1 MTRMVGGYLAADR
14 RSGAARPAASGVSA
28 MRCARVRVLRLV
40 RAVLAGALLGAI
52 LLGGTAWGGSAWAAT
67 KAKAPK
73 VTKQP
78 VGDVVEAGQS
88 AVFEAA
94 ASGTPTPSQRWE
106 VSLNGGG
113 SWSVLAGAS
122 SSTLLIT
129 NAQTTESGEEF
140 RSVFTNTAGSAT
152 STAATLTVRRAPN
165 VTLQPASTTVEEAQ
179 SATFEAAASGFPA
192 PAVQWEVLSAVG
204 GKWAPIAGATS
215 GELTI
220 ASAKTSE
227 NARQYRAV
235 FTNGAGKATSAAATL
250 TVQKAPAVTKQPASR
265 MVEAG
270 RVATF
275 EASASGFPTPS
286 VQWEVSSDDGVTWSV
301 MEGATASQLT
311 LASTTTAQSGYEY
324 RAAFTNAAGTVTSQA
339 ATLTVQLAPAIT
351 EQPLN
356 TTVEEGQDAVF
367 EATASGFPAP
377 SVQWEVSSGGAWS
390 PLEGATSVQLTVSGA
405 KAADNGHRFRAVFAN
420 VAGTVT
426 TEEVTLTV
434 ATHHY
439 QAFAW
444 GANAAGELGDGTGV
458 ESTVP
463 VPVSALSFVTSV
475 AAGERHSL
483 ALLSDGTVMAWGAGA
498 SGQLGDGEEAGS
510 FEPVAVEG
518 LAGVKA
524 IAAGEAHSLALLS
537 NGTVMAW
544 GANEAG
550 QLGDGNTNESDVPV
564 PVKGLTGVVAI
575 AASGEHS
582 LALLGNGTVMAWG
595 ANQLGQL
602 GDGNT
607 AQSDVPVAVQGLTG
621 VRAIATGW
629 EFGLALRSNGTV
641 MAWGSNEYGQLGSQ
655 TEGIELEEGIS
666 TVPVP
671 VNGLSGVTAIASGS
685 CHSIALLADGT
696 AMAWGADRLGQ
707 LGDGAVAASHASPVA
722 VSGLSGVSA
731 IAAGGEHSIA
741 LLGGGEVMTWGD
753 DRRGELGNGS
763 TREYSD
769 VPVAVDGLGEVVGVA
784 AGGMH
789 DLAYGEPVPAITE
802 VSPSLGRTAGGTPV
816 SITGVNLT
824 EASGVRFGT
833 HAATSFTVNSPSSIT
848 AVAPAGAVGTV
859 DVTVTTAAGTSPT
872 GPADRF
878 TYASAPTVSKLSVKG
893 GSALGATTVT
903 ITGANLNAASAVSFG
918 ANPAASF
925 HVNSPTSITAVSP
938 PAIAG
943 TVDVRVTTAVGE
955 SASSKRDRF
964 AYTPKIEG
972 ITPAGGSVE
981 GGTIVTIDGAGFAPG
996 AATSFEFAA
1005 KKATLVHCSSSTTCT
1020 ARTPSHPAGSVNV
1033 IAVVAKLK
1041 SPVSSPADMFTY
1053 GAG

>member
-1 MTRMVGGYLAADR
+1 
-14 RSGAARPAASGVSA
+14 
-28 MRCARVRVLRLV
+28 MRWMRVRILRLGRV
-40 RAVLAGALLGAI
+40 VLGGVLLGAV
-52 LLGGTAWGGSAWAAT
+52 LLGCTAWGTAASAAT

-78 VGDVVEAGQS
+78 AGVVVEAGQN

-122 SSTLLIT
+122 SNTLLIT
-129 NAQTTESGEEF
+129 SAQTSESGDEF

-152 STAATLTVRRAPN
+152 STAATLIVRRAPA
-165 VTLQPASTTVEEAQ
+165 VTLQPMSTTVEEAQ
-179 SATFEAAASGFPA
+179 GATFEAAASGFPG
-192 PAVQWEVLSAVG
+192 PAVQWEVLAVG

-235 FTNGAGKATSAAATL
+235 FTNGAGKATSAVATL
-250 TVQKAPAVTKQPASR
+250 TVQKAPAVTRQPASR

-270 RVATF
+270 QAATF

-286 VQWEVSSDDGVTWSV
+286 VQWEVSSDDGVTWAV
-301 MEGATASQLT
+301 VEGATAGQLT
-311 LASTTTAQSGYEY
+311 LAGTTTAQSGYEY
-324 RAAFTNAAGTVTSQA
+324 RAVFTNAAGTVTSQA
-339 ATLTVQLAPAIT
+339 ATLTVQSAPVIT

-377 SVQWEVSSGGAWS
+377 SVQWEVSSGGGAWS
-390 PLEGATSVQLTVSGA
+390 PMEGATGVQLTVSEA
-405 KAADNGHRFRAVFAN
+405 KTADNGHRFRAVFTN

-510 FEPVAVEG
+510 FEPVAVEE

-524 IAAGEAHSLALLS
+524 IAAGEAHSLALL
-537 NGTVMAW
+537 NDGTVMAW

-564 PVKGLTGVVAI
+564 PVKGLADVVAI

-602 GDGNT
+602 GDGKT
-607 AQSDVPVAVQGLTG
+607 TQSDVPVAVQGLTG

-641 MAWGSNEYGQLGSQ
+641 VAWGSDEYGQLGSQ
-655 TEGIELEEGIS
+655 TEEETELEEGIS

-671 VNGLSGVTAIASGS
+671 VNGLSGVTAIASGAR
-685 CHSIALLADGT
+685 HSIALLADGS
-696 AMAWGADRLGQ
+696 AMAWGADGLGQ

-769 VPVAVDGLGEVVGVA
+769 VPVAVNGLGEVAGIA

-789 DLAYGEPVPAITE
+789 DLAYGEPVPAVTE
-802 VSPSLGRTAGGTPV
+802 VSPSLGRTAGGTSV

-824 EASGVRFGT
+824 DASSVRFGA
-833 HAATSFTVNSPSSIT
+833 HPASSFTVNSSSSIT

-878 TYASAPTVSKLSVKG
+878 TYQSAPTVSKLSVKG
-893 GSALGATTVT
+893 GSASGATTVT
-903 ITGANLNAASAVSFG
+903 ITGANLNGASAVSFG
-918 ANPAASF
+918 ANSATSF

-943 TVDVRVTTAVGE
+943 TVDVRVTTVVGV
-955 SASSKRDRF
+955 SARSKRDRF
-964 AYTPKIEG
+964 AYAPKIEG
-972 ITPAGGSVE
+972 ITPAAGSVE

-1005 KKATLVHCSSSTTCT
+1005 KKATLVHCTSSTTCT
-1020 ARTPSHPAGSVNV
+1020 AKTPSHPAGSVNV

-1041 SPVSSPADMFTY
+1041 SPVSAPADVFTY
-1053 GAG
+1053 SAG